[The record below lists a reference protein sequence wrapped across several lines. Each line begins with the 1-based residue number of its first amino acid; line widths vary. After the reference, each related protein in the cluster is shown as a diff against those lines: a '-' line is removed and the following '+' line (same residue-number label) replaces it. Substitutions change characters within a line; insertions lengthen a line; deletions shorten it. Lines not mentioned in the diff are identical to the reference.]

1 MRKILLALILAAGAA
16 TPGGANVVKVSGN
29 SPTHVLSG
37 NKPVVKGLHTGMQA
51 HSNKAAAPGAP
62 TRAQE
67 AADIPWSVDFST
79 SDLIDFTI
87 VDANEDGITW
97 AHDENQ
103 GEVYAQYSAKDPMD
117 DWLITPPMTLTGGKA
132 YTLKFMAACNSQAY
146 PERLE
151 ILYGDAP
158 TVAAMT
164 STALQPMTIDGIDL
178 AEYSCVIV
186 PRMSGKVYVGF
197 HGISDA
203 NMYKLRISRMSITEG
218 ASGETPSGV
227 KDLMVT
233 SSDPYSLNATVSF
246 YAPET
251 TMSGATLNKIDN
263 ITLKRDGVLLTTF
276 PNPTPGEHLH
286 FDDTAE
292 TGGLYTYSVCA
303 SNSSGEGYV
312 MTCTHTIGGVAP
324 LYPENV
330 VLKEI
335 EPAGTLRLTWD
346 PVTTDIEGNRIPDGF
361 VRYIVVDT
369 DMEVIAQDLTET
381 EVVFHLAT
389 DQQIFVEAI
398 VAAYTVGGLSEGT
411 MSNLVAA
418 GPALTD
424 FKESFPDGNVE
435 SLMGIGYEFG
445 YVDYVSW
452 GLADDTTFSAGDG
465 SGAVTASDGDN
476 GFAFMQCEYRDTGS
490 SIFTGKITL
499 PDEGPAIYFDIFNQS
514 LENIPDLNQLDLMVS
529 EDGFNWDT
537 VHSAT
542 VFDLCG
548 ARQGWHQVVVGL
560 HDYAGKTVQIR
571 WQVTVQ
577 SFATFLIDAI
587 HVATLPDHDLKAEKF
602 VTPETAA
609 AGDEIS
615 LHLCVLNIGAKDA
628 DSYDVLLFV
637 NDDQVSRQ
645 TCGKL
650 AAGKRADISIPY
662 TVSPVC
668 ESTLEISAIVV
679 FDRDCDTGNNVTPVR
694 TLRPEFP
701 RYPYVTDLSG
711 GASESGIVS
720 LTWSE
725 PYLDTFTPGALE
737 DFESG
742 TDFAHEFGDWIFID
756 RDQLAVGN
764 INPSVIPGIEP
775 GVTTASFIVLN
786 DEEPTF
792 NSAMKAY
799 SGHKYIASIFSYY
812 NEMVD
817 DWAITPALNG
827 AAQIISFRARS
838 LESYYAETME
848 LYYSFGSTNP
858 DDFILITRVDK
869 VPGEW
874 TEYNI
879 PVPTGA
885 KRFAVRSHSAGAM
898 LLLLDDFFFADSS
911 APVGIELEKYNIYC
925 DGRMVGTVAGDETSF
940 SHQGETG
947 EHTYAVTAVYKDLGE
962 SKSSNKVL
970 VNNQYSSVEAVGTS
984 SDICITSADGAIRI
998 SGLQGE
1004 GYSVVT
1010 PAGVCVARGIA
1021 TGEATIPVAPGMYV
1035 VKAASTTSKAIV
1047 K

>member
-1 MRKILLALILAAGAA
+1 MRKFLLALAIAGGMA
-16 TPGGANVVKVSGN
+16 TTVASNVVQVSGN
-29 SPTHVLSG
+29 SPTRVLNAATAVASG
-37 NKPVVKGLHTGMQA
+37 LQAGTPARAVKATPQ
-51 HSNKAAAPGAP
+51 GAP
-62 TRAQE
+62 SRAME
-67 AADIPWSVDFST
+67 AADIPWSIDFST
-79 SDLIDFTI
+79 SDLSDFTI
-87 VDANEDGITW
+87 IDANDDGTTW
-97 AHDENQ
+97 AYDDYYNEAF
-103 GEVYAQYSAKDPMD
+103 AQYSAKDPMD
-117 DWLITPPMTLTGGKA
+117 DWLITPPMALTGGKA
-132 YTLKFMAACNSQAY
+132 YTLTFVAACNSQMY

-158 TVAAMT
+158 TVASMT
-164 STALQPMTIDGIDL
+164 STALQPTTIDNIEF

-186 PRMSGKVYVGF
+186 PRMSGKVHVGF

-251 TMSGATLNKIDN
+251 TLSGAALDQIDN
-263 ITLKRDGVLLTTF
+263 ITLKRDGVLLKTF
-276 PNPTPGEHLH
+276 DNPAPGEHLS

-303 SNSSGEGYV
+303 SNSAGEGYV

-330 VLKEI
+330 LLKEI
-335 EPAGTLRLTWD
+335 EPVGTLRLTWD
-346 PVTTDIEGNRIPDGF
+346 PVTTDIDGNTIPDGF
-361 VRYIVVDT
+361 VRYIVLDT
-369 DMEVIAQDLTET
+369 GMEVIAQDLTET
-381 EVVFHLAT
+381 EIVFHLAT
-389 DQQIFVEAI
+389 DQQMFVEAI

-424 FKESFPDGNVE
+424 FKESFPDGDIE

-445 YVDYVSW
+445 YVDQVGW

-465 SGAVTASDGDN
+465 TESVTSSDGDN

-490 SIFTGKITL
+490 SLFTGKITL
-499 PDEGPAIYFDIFNQS
+499 PAEGPAVYFDIFNQS
-514 LENIPDLNQLDLMVS
+514 LENIPDLNQLDIMVS
-529 EDGFNWDT
+529 EDGFNWNT

-548 ARQGWHQVVVGL
+548 SRQGWHQLVVGL

-602 VTPETAA
+602 VIPETAA
-609 AGDEIS
+609 AGEEIN
-615 LHLCVLNIGAKDA
+615 LDLCVLNIGAKDA
-628 DSYDVLLFV
+628 DSYEVLLFV
-637 NDDQVSRQ
+637 NGDQASQQ

-662 TVSPVC
+662 TISPVC
-668 ESTLEISAIVV
+668 ESALEISAKVV

-694 TLRPEFP
+694 TIQPELP

-711 GASESGIVS
+711 AANESGLVS

-725 PYLDTFTPGALE
+725 PYLQTFTPGALE

-756 RDQLAVGN
+756 RDKLAVGN

-775 GVTTASFIVLN
+775 GVSTASFMVFN

-838 LESYYAETME
+838 LEFYYAETME

-858 DDFILITRVDK
+858 DDFILITTVDK

-898 LLLLDDFFFADSS
+898 LLLLDDFFFADAS

-925 DGRMVGTVAGDETSF
+925 DDRMVDTVAGDVTSF

-947 EHTYAVTAVYKDLGE
+947 EHTYAVTAVYKGLGE
-962 SKSSNKVL
+962 SKSSNKVV

-984 SDICITSADGAIRI
+984 PEITITSADGAIRI
-998 SGLQGE
+998 SGLEGE
-1004 GYSVVT
+1004 EYSVVT
-1010 PAGVCVARGIA
+1010 PASICVARGIA
-1021 TGEATIPVAPGMYV
+1021 NGEVAIPVAPGMYV
-1035 VKAASTTSKAIV
+1035 IKAASSAGKVIV